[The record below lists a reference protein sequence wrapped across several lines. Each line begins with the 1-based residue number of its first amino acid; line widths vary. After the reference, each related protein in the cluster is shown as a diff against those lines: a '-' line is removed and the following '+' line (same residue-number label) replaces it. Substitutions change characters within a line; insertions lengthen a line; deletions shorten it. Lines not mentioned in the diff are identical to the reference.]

1 MRTRTFEVPQ
11 NIIPEF
17 FQYAEKTELGVE
29 LMRVIEGDEDDDED
43 VLEVEITYEDSE
55 RKEVMNLVE
64 LIDDYFRGDEEND
77 R

>member
-29 LMRVIEGDEDDDED
+29 LMRVIEGEDDNED
-43 VLEVEITYEDSE
+43 CLEVEITYEDRE
-55 RKEVMNLVE
+55 RKEVMNLIE
-64 LIDDYFRGDEEND
+64 LIDDYFRGDEEEEN
-77 R
+77 